1 MLLEDVVKAER
12 KLEADFAI
20 GRPNSDEAAP
30 YYFTYIDQVTDEDVV
45 SLLEKQSEEAPA
57 FLWKISAEK
66 SLYRYAPDKW
76 SIREV
81 VGHINDAERAFA
93 HRALWFARGFDAP
106 LPSFDQNIAAANAK
120 SDQIEWAEHIEE
132 FRRVHLSSASLFRH
146 MPADA
151 WMRRG
156 TASGNSFTVRAIAF
170 IVAGHLTHHMR
181 IVRERYL

>member
-1 MLLEDVVKAER
+1 MKAER
-12 KLEADFAI
+12 KLEQVKFAI
-20 GRPNSDEAAP
+20 GRPNADEAAP

-45 SLLEKQSEEAPA
+45 SLLEKQSQEVPA
-57 FLWKISAEK
+57 FLGKISPEK

-81 VGHINDAERAFA
+81 VNHLNDAERAFA

-106 LPSFDQNIAAANAK
+106 LPSFEQNIAAFNAR

-132 FRRVHLSSASLFRH
+132 FRRVHLSSASLFRN

-151 WMRRG
+151 WVRRG
-156 TASGNSFTVRAIAF
+156 TASGNSFTVRALAF
-170 IVAGHLTHHMR
+170 IIAGHLAHHMR
-181 IVRERYL
+181 ILHERYL

>member
-1 MLLEDVVKAER
+1 MKAER
-12 KLEADFAI
+12 KLEEGHVAI

-30 YYFTYIDQVTDEDVV
+30 YYFTYINQVVDEDVV
-45 SLLEKQSEEAPA
+45 SLLEKQCEEAPA
-57 FLWKISAEK
+57 FFGKISAEK

-81 VGHINDAERAFA
+81 VGHLCDAERVFA
-93 HRALWFARGFDAP
+93 HRALWFARGHEEP
-106 LPSFDQNIAAANAK
+106 LPSFEQNIAVANAK

-132 FRRVHLSSASLFRH
+132 FRRVHLSSVALFRN

-156 TASGNSFTVRAIAF
+156 SASGNSFTVRALAF
-170 IVAGHLTHHMR
+170 VIAGHLTHHVR
-181 IVRERYL
+181 ILRERYL